1 MAGASGDLRLFF
13 AVVLPEELRDRALE
27 LQRELAAAGARV
39 KWVERRNLHMTLK
52 FVGETPPERLEACR
66 EVAEQVAEGA
76 SRCELT
82 VQGAGCF
89 SSRGAPRTIW
99 LGVEGDAPELEELT
113 RSLDGALVEAGLAE
127 PERRKFSP
135 HFTLGRVKGGR
146 HARELLAAVESLS
159 EAPVGTMV
167 VEHFTLMSSEL
178 TRQGA
183 TYTEEA
189 TFRLGGRFG

>member
-99 LGVEGDAPELEELT
+99 LGVEGDAPELEELA